1 MSPDTFQSV
10 CFIFSPLRQ
19 FCFSCVLWSKFL
31 FLQVTEAFQE
41 MHATPSHSSPTFWTH
56 RRASGP

>member
-1 MSPDTFQSV
+1 MSLDTFQSV

-31 FLQVTEAFQE
+31 LLQVNEAFQE
-41 MHATPSHSSPTFWTH
+41 MHASPSC
-56 RRASGP
+56 